1 MLLPNNPDIDTN
13 ALNERVQARLDQYA
27 LKKIDDPCGFSDDAN
42 YPSAPEEL
50 TAEESFDYTSVPLI
64 ALHDQEFI
72 EQAYLQILGR
82 EVDADGLD
90 HYLGQLRGGEDKRK
104 LLMKLRYSDE
114 GRQQGGQINVGANLR
129 FTYWK
134 EKLLRVPL
142 LGKCF
147 ALVTV
152 WLGAS
157 NFRRYENAQFNHF
170 HRLNTQWSGL
180 FEGQQRQLAGLQ
192 EQIDIQRAD
201 QEARLHLVK
210 TRLVQTQQQ
219 LAVQQTEHNT
229 AFAVVN
235 AQLSKSEEGL
245 SQLRLRLNSLER
257 APVAVP
263 QAANEAPV
271 VAGGL
276 EVTVEV
282 PVEDAFYAAFE
293 EHFRGSAETIRQ
305 RLEYYLPVLDR
316 CELLKNGAKV
326 ADIGCGRGE
335 WLNLLGDQGYERFG
349 IDLNFHNVESC
360 LAAGHDAVLGD
371 GLQWLQNQAPESL
384 GAISSFHVIEHLTF
398 AQLNLFLVEALRV
411 LKPGGMIILETPNPE
426 NLVTGATH
434 FYTDPTHL
442 HPLPPAFTDFM
453 LNYRGFTSTEIHR
466 LNPIPA
472 EYALLESTEVER
484 RCNQLFYGPQD
495 YAVVAFKS
503 R

>member
-1 MLLPNNPDIDTN
+1 MLLPNNPDIDIDS
-13 ALNERVQARLDQYA
+13 LNERIQARLDQYA
-27 LKKIDDPCGFSDDAN
+27 LKEVDEPCDFSADAD
-42 YPSAPEEL
+42 YPPIPEAL
-50 TAEESFDYTSVPLI
+50 VEEASFDYSSVPLI

-82 EVDADGLD
+82 EADPEGLD
-90 HYLGQLRGGEDKRK
+90 YYLNKLRAGEDKRK
-104 LLMKLRYSDE
+104 LLMRLRYSDE
-114 GRQQGGQINVGANLR
+114 GRLQGGEVNAGANLR
-129 FTYWK
+129 LTYWK
-134 EKLLRVPL
+134 ERLVRVPL
-142 LGKCF
+142 LGKCL
-147 ALVTV
+147 ALAMV

-180 FEGQQRQLAGLQ
+180 FEGQQRQLVGLQ
-192 EQIDIQRAD
+192 EQLDTQRAD

-219 LAVQQTEHNT
+219 LARCEAEHN
-229 AFAVVN
+229 AELAAVD
-235 AQLSKSEEGL
+235 AQLSKHDSGL
-245 SQLRLRLNSLER
+245 AQLRLRLTSLER

-263 QAANEAPV
+263 QAGSAAPV
-271 VAGGL
+271 VVETTITA
-276 EVTVEV
+276 EV

-293 EHFRGSAETIRQ
+293 EHFRGSADTIRQ
-305 RLEYYLPVLDR
+305 RLEYYLPVLER
-316 CELLKNGAKV
+316 CELLKSGARV

-335 WLNLLGDQGYERFG
+335 WLNLLADQGYERFG

-371 GLQWLQNQAPESL
+371 GLQWLQKQAPESL

-398 AQLNLFLVEALRV
+398 AQLNLFLIEALRV

-453 LNYRGFTSTEIHR
+453 LNYRGFSATEVHR